1 MPFFWAKAFNANTHN
16 VIVNTIFFMSIIVKI
31 HLGIRLVLVR
41 VYSLVQS
48 SVIIMQIFMFIHIL
62 ISGVPVVQMSTASL
76 HI

>member
-1 MPFFWAKAFNANTHN
+1 MMNATTINAALSF
-16 VIVNTIFFMSIIVKI
+16 VNIFITVKLFPLI
-31 HLGIRLVLVR
+31 LRPVR

-48 SVIIMQIFMFIHIL
+48 PVIIMQIFIFIHIL

>member
-1 MPFFWAKAFNANTHN
+1 
-16 VIVNTIFFMSIIVKI
+16 MSIIVKI
-31 HLGIRLVLVR
+31 NLGIRLVLVR